1 MREGN
6 NEECGVPGQVRTAN
20 LPLRRGMLYPIELLR
35 PRLPARMREAIDG
48 VHVNGRATLCHVV
61 LGRFKC
67 RQTPPESL
75 RSTVKT
81 QKLTKIC
88 APPDPLITEIA
99 AFNPK

>member
-1 MREGN
+1 
-6 NEECGVPGQVRTAN
+6 
-20 LPLRRGMLYPIELLR
+20 
-35 PRLPARMREAIDG
+35 LPARMREAIDG

-75 RSTVKT
+75 RSTAKT
-81 QKLTKIC
+81 QKLTKTC